1 MRKIAMN
8 RYGSSVLAAFLTV
21 MSGLTPVNADVRLPG
36 LISDNML
43 LQTGPATRIWGWAD
57 AGEKVSVT
65 LQGTTVSATADQK
78 GHWQV
83 KVNAKPAAEPMDM
96 TVAGKNTIT
105 IKNVLVGEVW
115 FVAGQSNVWWPVSRT
130 DNADQE
136 IAAAKHPK
144 LRLFAVPVR
153 AEPKPV
159 DDITLTYPQ
168 TVPEMPQPAVSGKW
182 VECSP
187 EIIGD
192 FSGLAYYFGRDLHK
206 DLDVPVGII
215 SAGVGG
221 TLVEAWTSE
230 SALQANPDCKWI
242 IDHWTNYKANVYPKK
257 LAEHQVE
264 LAKWKASV
272 EAAKANDPN
281 SAEAKAPQPE
291 APIDADRYV
300 NRCAALYN
308 GMVAPLTPFTIK
320 GAAWYQGESNA
331 GKPETY
337 ALNLK
342 VMIQDWRKAWNVGE
356 FPFLIV
362 QLPNVDT
369 SKFPSVGKEWAGMR
383 EAQMDA
389 AELPNTG
396 IVVTIDL
403 GKADDMHP
411 KNKQDVCRRMA
422 TLAEGMA
429 YDKKV
434 AVSGPVLQSKTIS
447 GRTVKLKFKH
457 AEGGLTSPS
466 SELTGFEVAGAD
478 GKYVSAKARIEA
490 DSVIVESDA
499 VDHPVAVK
507 YAWLDNPTASLFNK
521 AGLPASPFRT
531 DRKTQDAK

>member
-1 MRKIAMN
+1 MN
-8 RYGSSVLAAFLTV
+8 RCGSSVLAVIVTMFCIFPLA
-21 MSGLTPVNADVRLPG
+21 GDVRLPG

-83 KVNAKPAAEPMDM
+83 KVNAKPTSETVEL
-96 TVAGKNTIT
+96 TVAGKNTIVV
-105 IKNVLVGEVW
+105 KNVVVGEAW

-153 AEPKPV
+153 VETQPA
-159 DDITLTYPQ
+159 DDVTLKFAP

-192 FSGLAYYFGRDLHK
+192 FSALAYYFGRDLHK
-206 DLDVPVGII
+206 DLNVPVGII
-215 SAGVGG
+215 SAGAGG
-221 TLVEAWTSE
+221 TIIEAWTSE
-230 SALQANPDCKWI
+230 RALKASPECKWI
-242 IDHWTNYKANVYPKK
+242 VDHWKNYKANVYPKK
-257 LAEHQVE
+257 LADYQVE

-272 EAAKANDPN
+272 EAAKAKDPN
-281 SAEAKAPQPE
+281 SAEAKVAEPE
-291 APIDADRYV
+291 APIDADHYV
-300 NRCAALYN
+300 NRHAALYN

-337 ALNLK
+337 ALSLK
-342 VMIQDWRKAWNVGE
+342 TMIQDWRKEWKVGE

-369 SKFPSVGKEWAGMR
+369 SKYASIGKEWAGMR
-383 EAQMDA
+383 EAQTDA
-389 AELPNTG
+389 TSLPNTG
-396 IVVTIDL
+396 VVVTIDI
-403 GKADDMHP
+403 GKSDDLHP
-411 KNKQDVCRRMA
+411 RNKQDVSRRLALM
-422 TLAEGMA
+422 AEGMA
-429 YDKKV
+429 YGKATV
-434 AVSGPVLQSKTIS
+434 FAGPVLQSKSIH
-447 GRTVKLKFKH
+447 GRIVKLKFKNC
-457 AEGGLTSPS
+457 EGGLKSTSN
-466 SELTGFEVAGAD
+466 ELTGFEVAAED
-478 GKYVSAKARIEA
+478 GKYVPAKARIEG
-490 DSVIVESDA
+490 DSVIVQSDA
-499 VDHPVAVK
+499 IEHPVSVR
-507 YAWLDNPTASLFNK
+507 YAWLDNPVASLFNH
-521 AGLPASPFRT
+521 AGLPAGPFRT
-531 DRKTQDAK
+531 DHKTPQNAN